1 MWWKMKKIFVISA
14 VALAVLTGCAVD
26 KQSALTV
33 TAAQQQVQGQVVAS
47 PNDTRAYKTL
57 VLQNKLEVMLV
68 SDPVAEKS
76 AAALSVGVGLL
87 HDPMSQQG
95 MAHYLEHM
103 LFLGTE
109 RYPDTNEYSAFMT
122 ANGGA
127 QNAYTW
133 LDITNYMFKVNNN
146 AYDEAL
152 DRFSDFFKAPKLYP
166 EYTDKE
172 KNAVNAEWSM
182 RREMDFFGQYKLAR
196 EMMGSHPA
204 NRFLIGNLET
214 LGDKENSKLHT
225 ETVGFYNKYYSA
237 NIMKAVLLSNLPI
250 NEMEKL
256 ALKHFSSIENKNIAK
271 PEVKDSLDFSTASA
285 KRIHYVPNQDVKQ
298 LKLDFTIRNNSE
310 QFASKPNEFITYL
323 LGSEMP
329 GTPAQQLKAMGL
341 ISRLNATASP
351 DLYGNYGSLSIDL
364 ELTDAGMQNRA
375 GIVATIMQYID
386 LVKKQGVNSKY
397 FSEIQTSLNNQF
409 RFLEK
414 GDEFGYVSNLADAM
428 QKVPSRNAINAPFYY
443 QQFDAKAVND
453 VLAQLTPSH
462 LRVWYISK
470 QEPHDSALHFYDGKY
485 KIADISAEEQQ
496 SWQQSPQLALNLP
509 AVNRMLPQNFD
520 LIAAKAQEKPE
531 VVLKENGVS
540 AWLYPSQLFASQPR
554 GVVEIFFNTDA
565 PLNDIKA
572 KVLLALWD
580 DLYSLQQS
588 ALATEADIAGM
599 QLRLSTGTG
608 LALTVGGFTDKQ
620 PELLQQALAGLQVST
635 DAQSFAQAKDRYVR
649 GLQNMGKQFPFR
661 QAFAAYSG
669 LVRNGNY
676 EMSDLIAAAQSLTEQ
691 DLLQFMNTTLG
702 NNQLRIF
709 AFGNYDNAAVAKI
722 ASEVTQALPKK
733 RTELAYSRT
742 KYWQPAK
749 GETLVLQR
757 DIDVAD
763 VALIDAHIHPQPS
776 YAQLAR
782 ATVLRSHFSNI
793 AFDKLRTEEQLAYA
807 VGGTSMQLEDYV
819 GFAMYIQTPVKNV
832 VDMQARFDS
841 FKQQYA
847 AELDKL
853 SEEEFAKLKASTLIT
868 LKEPKKNLREEFSPF
883 ITDWYREK
891 FSFDSEQRLIDA
903 VEQVS
908 LADVKAFYRETMLN
922 KDAARISVQMRGTS
936 FQDQPF
942 ADIPGQKK
950 ITDIAAFHKEMKKQ

>member
-1 MWWKMKKIFVISA
+1 MKKIFVISA
-14 VALAVLTGCAVD
+14 VALAVLTGCAAE
-26 KQSALTV
+26 QQATTTV
-33 TAAQQQVQGQVVAS
+33 TAAQQQQQGQVIAS
-47 PNDTRAYKTL
+47 PNDSRAYKTL
-57 VLQNKLEVMLV
+57 VLPNKLEVMLV
-68 SDPVAEKS
+68 SDPTAEKS

-166 EYTDKE
+166 EYTEKE

-225 ETVGFYNKYYSA
+225 ETVAFYNKYYSA

-250 NEMEKL
+250 NEMEQL

-271 PEVKDSLDFSTASA
+271 PEVKDSLDFSTATA

-298 LKLDFTIRNNSE
+298 LKLDFTIRNNSAA
-310 QFASKPNEFITYL
+310 FASKPNEFLTYL

-341 ISRLNATASP
+341 ISRLNASASP
-351 DLYGNYGSLSIDL
+351 DLYGNYGSFSIDL
-364 ELTDAGMQNRA
+364 ELTDAGMQNRE

-386 LVKKQGVNSKY
+386 LVKKQGVDSKY

-443 QQFDAKAVND
+443 QQFDAAAVNE

-485 KIADISAEEQQ
+485 KITDISAEEQQ

-520 LIAAKAQEKPE
+520 LVAAKAQEKPE
-531 VVLKENGVS
+531 VVLQENGVT

-554 GVVEIFFNTDA
+554 GVVEIFFNNDA
-565 PLNDIKA
+565 SLKDIKA

-620 PELLQQALAGLQVST
+620 PELLQQALAGLKVST

-661 QAFAAYSG
+661 QAFAAYST
-669 LVRNGNY
+669 LVRSGNY
-676 EMSDLIAAAQSLTEQ
+676 EVTELINAAQSLTEQ
-691 DLLQFMNTTLG
+691 DLQQFINATLG
-702 NNQLRIF
+702 KNQLRIF
-709 AFGNYDNAAVAKI
+709 AFGNYDKAAIAKI
-722 ASEVTQALPKK
+722 AAEVTQALPKQ
-733 RTELAYSRT
+733 RTEIAYSRT

-763 VALIDAHIHPQPS
+763 VALIDAHIHPEPS

-832 VDMQARFDS
+832 ADMQARFDS

-847 AELDKL
+847 TELNKL
-853 SEEEFAKLKASTLIT
+853 SEDEFAKLKASTLIT
-868 LKEPKKNLREEFSPF
+868 LKEPKKNLREEFGPL

-891 FSFDSEQRLIDA
+891 FSFDSEQRLIEA
-903 VEQVS
+903 VEQVT

-922 KDAARISVQMRGTS
+922 KDAPRISVQMRGTK
-936 FQDQPF
+936 FKDQPF
-942 ADIPGQKK
+942 ADLPGQTKV
-950 ITDIAAFHKEMKKQ
+950 TDVAAFHQMMKKQ